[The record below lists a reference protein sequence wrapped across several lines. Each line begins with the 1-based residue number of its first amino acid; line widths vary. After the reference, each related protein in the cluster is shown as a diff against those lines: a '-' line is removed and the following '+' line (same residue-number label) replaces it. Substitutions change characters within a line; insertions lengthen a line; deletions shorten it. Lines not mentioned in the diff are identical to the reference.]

1 MEPMMAERG
10 RPRGFDRATAL
21 YRAMELFWARGYE
34 GTAMT
39 DLTAAMGINSPSLYA
54 AFGSKE
60 ALFRE
65 ALALYE
71 AGEGGTAARSL
82 ETEPTARRA
91 VEAMLRDNATAYVA
105 PGRPPGC
112 MIVLASAVGIPA
124 SPEVRG
130 YLLESCRQS
139 VARLKARLDR
149 GVADGDVP
157 AGADTRAA
165 AEFYATVLNGLT
177 IQARNGGDCPALHRV
192 VDGAMAGWD
201 AVVAPRD

>member
-1 MEPMMAERG
+1 MAERG
-10 RPRGFDRATAL
+10 RPRGFDRSAAL
-21 YRAMELFWARGYE
+21 HRAMELFWARGYE

-71 AGEGGTAARSL
+71 AGEGGTTARSL
-82 ETEPTARRA
+82 ESEPTARRA

-124 SPEVRG
+124 SPEVRD
-130 YLLESCRQS
+130 YLQAAGRRS
-139 VARLKARLDR
+139 VAQIKARLDR
-149 GVADGDVP
+149 GVAEGDVP
-157 AGADTRAA
+157 DGADTPAIAA
-165 AEFYATVLNGLT
+165 YFATVLNGLT
-177 IQARNGGDCPALHRV
+177 IQARNGADCPALQAV
-192 VDGAMAGWD
+192 VDS
-201 AVVAPRD
+201 AVVGWTALTAPRERAG